1 LTPDGLAVLLDDVG
15 TLSLARVGPDGF
27 RVLARHEL
35 MGRKGRDAWGPMIL
49 VNGRLFLRDSARL
62 YCLDLGGS

>member
-1 LTPDGLAVLLDDVG
+1 M
-15 TLSLARVGPDGF
+15 
-27 RVLARHEL
+27 LARHEL